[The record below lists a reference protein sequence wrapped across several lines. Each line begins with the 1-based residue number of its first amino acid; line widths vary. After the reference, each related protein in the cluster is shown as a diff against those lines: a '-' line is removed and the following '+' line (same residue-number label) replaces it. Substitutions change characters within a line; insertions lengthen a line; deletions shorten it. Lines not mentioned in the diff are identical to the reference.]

1 MALRAIR
8 KQEMSLLPRNQVDDL
23 DRFWTDLPGLL
34 EQDQGNAVKSLLE
47 KGISAY
53 YSEDDT
59 PEGLLIRENPDG
71 TRQLV
76 RINFDSEDTVIR
88 EL

>member
-1 MALRAIR
+1 
-8 KQEMSLLPRNQVDDL
+8 MSLLPGNPEDDL
-23 DRFWTDLPGLL
+23 DRFWNELPRLL
-34 EQDQGNAVKSLLE
+34 EQDQGSAVKSLLK

-53 YSEDDT
+53 YGEDDT
-59 PEGLLIRENPDG
+59 PEGLLIRESPDG

-76 RINFDSEDTVIR
+76 RINFDGEDTVIR

>member
-1 MALRAIR
+1 
-8 KQEMSLLPRNQVDDL
+8 MSLQPRLQEDDL
-23 DRFWTDLPGLL
+23 DRLWNDLPRLI
-34 EQDQGNAVKSLLE
+34 EQDDGYAVKELLA
-47 KGISAY
+47 KGIPAY

-76 RINFDSEDTVIR
+76 RVSFDGDDIVIQN
-88 EL
+88 L